1 MRVQA
6 CPWCGMYCKFRTTIR
21 ELSVL
26 KLQKRVAEAEKIVN
40 YHFQNRDLIVS
51 AITHPS
57 AVEGKPVSASYERLE
72 FLGDSVLG
80 AMVATDLFEMFP
92 QMDEGELTTLKVSLV
107 SGSTLSKVGEEIGI
121 GPLIVFGESEK
132 GTGARGMHSALEN
145 VYESIVGALY
155 LDAGYDVTHDFVTRT
170 LRPYMKP
177 SLAKKPISPKSQLQE
192 VTQRDLRC
200 APEYKLVGEEGP
212 AHKPT
217 FTSVVL
223 VEGRRVG
230 RGKGSSKKESE
241 SEAALDALV
250 NMGYSKPEAGAN
262 SDAESETSEH

>member
-1 MRVQA
+1 M
-6 CPWCGMYCKFRTTIR
+6 
-21 ELSVL
+21 
-26 KLQKRVAEAEKIVN
+26 KLHRRVAAIEEILG
-40 YHFQNRDLIVS
+40 YHFVNRDLIVS

-72 FLGDSVLG
+72 FLGDSILG

-92 QMDEGELTTLKVSLV
+92 QMDEGELTRLKISLV
-107 SGSTLSKVGEEIGI
+107 SGETLSHVADELGV
-121 GPLIVFGESEK
+121 GPLILFGDSER

-155 LDAGYDVTHDFVTRT
+155 LDAGFEKTHEFIHST
-170 LRPYMKP
+170 LAPYMTPATALKP
-177 SLAKKPISPKSQLQE
+177 LSPKSRLQE
-192 VTQRDLRC
+192 VTQRDLRV

-223 VEGRRVG
+223 VDGKRVG
-230 RGKGSSKKESE
+230 RGSGSTKKESE
-241 SEAALDALV
+241 SRAAESALV
-250 NMGYSKPEAGAN
+250 TLGYLSEDDVTGEVGGPSGADDAIAPEG
-262 SDAESETSEH
+262 D